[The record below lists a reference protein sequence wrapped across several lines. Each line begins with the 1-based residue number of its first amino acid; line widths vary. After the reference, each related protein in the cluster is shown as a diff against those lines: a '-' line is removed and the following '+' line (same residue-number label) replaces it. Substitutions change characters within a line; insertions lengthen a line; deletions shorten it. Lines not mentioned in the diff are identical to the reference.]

1 MALLVALRR
10 RSNSV
15 EIPMRIISRR
25 SVPGGLALVVRSHP
39 VGAAIA
45 ESPGL
50 TQRRRCWPDALCYV
64 TKGLGKRAS
73 VLVLHGARG
82 VLKPGAYEHYANALT
97 AEDIDAYLFRYYS
110 PADDL
115 ALENLD

>member
-1 MALLVALRR
+1 
-10 RSNSV
+10 
-15 EIPMRIISRR
+15 
-25 SVPGGLALVVRSHP
+25 
-39 VGAAIA
+39 
-45 ESPGL
+45 
-50 TQRRRCWPDALCYV
+50 
-64 TKGLGKRAS
+64 
-73 VLVLHGARG
+73 LVLHGARG